1 MRIVDKYELA
11 KCPNGT
17 PFYKLNIIKN
27 EEENFE
33 DGGFC
38 EQALMILDGFRW
50 INDDDGKEM
59 FNGVT
64 YLEINNKNDECFGG
78 SYFKSD
84 NLPKEISL
92 VNIDTDSNDY
102 NDEDRFLVL
111 SSKEFSEIIKTLSNY
126 CDLLGVYEDIENK
139 KGETDGRI

>member
-27 EEENFE
+27 EEEDFE
-33 DGGFC
+33 NGGFC
-38 EQALMILDGFRW
+38 EEALMILDGFRYM
-50 INDDDGKEM
+50 NDDGKEM

-64 YLEINNKNDECFGG
+64 YLQTDNKNDNEWGG

-84 NLPKEISL
+84 NLPKEIAL

-126 CDLLGVYEDIENK
+126 CDVLEVHENIENK

>member
-33 DGGFC
+33 DSGFC
-38 EQALMILDGFRW
+38 EETLMILDGLRW
-50 INDDDGKEM
+50 TDDDGKEM

-64 YLEINNKNDECFGG
+64 YLQTDNKNDNEWCG

-126 CDLLGVYEDIENK
+126 CDLLEVYENIENK